1 MRVTIEPSPLAG
13 TIGAIA
19 SKSVAHRLLVLAA
32 LRDRTTTLLCPTTSR
47 DIDATATCLS
57 ALGARVTRTRIGFRV
72 VPIPRDGAGLRI
84 PEGARLDCGESG
96 STLRFML
103 PVLCAL
109 GGGSIQGHGRLAKR
123 PLSPLWEELCAH
135 HARLSAPGSFPLTV
149 SGPLTGGTF
158 TLPGTV
164 SSQFVT
170 GLLLAACIL
179 TERVTILV
187 ERPIESLSYI
197 RLTLDA
203 LGTFGVGVTE
213 AETSRGGRDYLSL
226 TIAADARPA
235 GPDEV
240 RVEGDWSCAASWL
253 CAGALGRGI
262 RVSGLEGRS
271 HQGDRAILLT
281 LASLGAHVRQEG
293 TTAEARGGALTGR
306 TIDAADVPDLV
317 PPLAAVA
324 STCTGTTRIIHAE
337 RLRLKESDRLETVSS
352 ALNAMGGMVSI
363 NGDGLAIHGVPRLRG
378 GIVDAANDHRI
389 AMMAAVAGATATGPT
404 TILGAECV
412 RKSYPAFFDDFRR
425 LGGTATESE

>member
-1 MRVTIEPSPLAG
+1 MRVTIEPSPLSG
-13 TIGAIA
+13 TIEAIA
-19 SKSVAHRLLVLAA
+19 SKSMAHRLLVLAA
-32 LRDRTTTLLCPTTSR
+32 LRDRTTTVLCSTTSA
-47 DIDATATCLS
+47 DIDATAACLA

-72 VPIPRDGAGLRI
+72 VPIPRDGTGLRV

-109 GGGSIQGHGRLAKR
+109 GGGSIQGHGRLAER
-123 PLSPLWEELCAH
+123 PLSPLWEELRAH
-135 HARLSAPGSFPLTV
+135 HARLSAQGSFPLSV

-170 GLLLAACIL
+170 GLLLAACAL
-179 TERVTILV
+179 PERVTVLV
-187 ERPIESLSYI
+187 GRPIESLPYI

-203 LGTFGVGVTE
+203 LATFGVGVTE
-213 AETSRGGRDYLSL
+213 AEVSRDGRDYLSL
-226 TIAADARPA
+226 TVAADAHPA

-240 RVEGDWSCAASWL
+240 RVEGDWSCAAFWL
-253 CAGALGRGI
+253 CAGALGRGV
-262 RVSGLEGRS
+262 RVLGLEGRS

-281 LASLGAHVRQEG
+281 LASLGARVRQEG
-293 TTAEARGGALTGR
+293 ATAEARRGALVGR
-306 TIDAADVPDLV
+306 TIDAADIPDLV

-324 STCTGTTRIIHAE
+324 STCEGTTRIIHAE

-352 ALNAMGGMVSI
+352 ALTAMGGAVRV
-363 NGDGLAIHGVPRLRG
+363 NEGGLAIQGVPRLRG
-378 GIVDAANDHRI
+378 GTVDAANDHRI
-389 AMMAAVAGATATGPT
+389 AMMAAVAGASAAGPT

>member
-1 MRVTIEPSPLAG
+1 M
-13 TIGAIA
+13 
-19 SKSVAHRLLVLAA
+19 
-32 LRDRTTTLLCPTTSR
+32 LCSTTSQ
-47 DIDATATCLS
+47 DIDATAACLT
-57 ALGARVTRTRIGFRV
+57 ALGARVTRTRVGFRV
-72 VPIPRDGAGLRI
+72 VPIPRDGTGPRA
-84 PEGARLDCGESG
+84 PEEPQLDCGESG

-109 GGGSIQGHGRLAKR
+109 GGGSIRGHGRLAER

-135 HARLSAPGSFPLTV
+135 HACLSAQGSFPLTV
-149 SGPLTGGTF
+149 SGQLAGGTF
-158 TLPGTV
+158 TLPGAV

-170 GLLLAACIL
+170 GLLLAACVL
-179 TERVTILV
+179 PERVTILV

-203 LGTFGVGVTE
+203 LATFGVRVTE
-213 AETSRGGRDYLSL
+213 TEVSRADRDYLSL
-226 TIAADARPA
+226 AVAADAHPT

-240 RVEGDWSCAASWL
+240 RVEGDWSCAAFWL
-253 CAGALGRGI
+253 CAGALGRGV

-293 TTAEARGGALTGR
+293 TTAEVRGGILTGR
-306 TIDAADVPDLV
+306 TIDAADIPDLV

-324 STCTGTTRIIHAE
+324 STCEGTTRIIHAE

-352 ALNAMGGMVSI
+352 ALNAMGGSASAT
-363 NGDGLAIHGVPRLRG
+363 GDGLSIQGVARLRG
-378 GIVDAANDHRI
+378 GTVDAANDHRI
-389 AMMAAVAGATATGPT
+389 AMMAAVAGAAATGPT

>member
-1 MRVTIEPSPLAG
+1 MKVTVEPSPLSG
-13 TIGAIA
+13 TVEAIA
-19 SKSVAHRLLVLAA
+19 SKSMAHRLLILAA
-32 LRDRTTTLLCPTTSR
+32 LRNRTTTVLCSTTSK
-47 DIDATATCLS
+47 DIDATVSCLT
-57 ALGARVTRTRIGFRV
+57 ALGARVTRTRVGFRV
-72 VPIPRDGAGLRI
+72 VPIPHDGLGLRI
-84 PEGARLDCGESG
+84 LEEAYLDCGESG

-103 PVLCAL
+103 PLLCAL
-109 GGGSIQGHGRLAKR
+109 GGGSIQGHGRLAER

-135 HARLSAPGSFPLTV
+135 HARISAQGSFPLIV

-179 TERVTILV
+179 PEQVTILV
-187 ERPIESLSYI
+187 EKPIESLSYI

-203 LGTFGVGVTE
+203 LATFNVDVTE
-213 AETSRGGRDYLSL
+213 AEVARDGRGYLSL
-226 TIAADARPA
+226 TIAADAHPT

-240 RVEGDWSCAASWL
+240 QVEGDWSCAAFWL
-253 CAGALGRGI
+253 CAGALGRGV

-281 LASLGAHVRQEG
+281 LASLGARVRQEG
-293 TTAEARGGALTGR
+293 TTAETRGGILTGR
-306 TIDAADVPDLV
+306 TIDVADIPDLV

-324 STCTGTTRIIHAE
+324 STCEGITRIVHAE

-352 ALNAMGGMVSI
+352 ALNAMGGAVSI
-363 NGDGLAIHGVPRLRG
+363 SGDGLSIQGVPHLRG
-378 GIVDAANDHRI
+378 GIVDAAKDHRI
-389 AMMAAVAGATATGPT
+389 AMMAAVAGASATGPT

-412 RKSYPAFFDDFRR
+412 RKSYPAFFDDFRH